1 MSVAET
7 ALAMS
12 PLRITSHVATSTA
25 HVPTA
30 SSQILGGRLEKSPW
44 RFGMP
49 AYRGVV
55 TGKWRTAT
63 YCQGQD
69 QPATANEI
77 AISAAPPATMPPPNL
92 QRRLPTIS
100 NGMGRNRL
108 YLMRHK
114 LRTHPA
120 AKCLPRNKRASD
132 TASTGMRTI
141 RSRPMKKQCSSGMLQ
156 HMAIAAIHRRGA
168 GQKKKNKKDA
178 PPTDQ

>member
-1 MSVAET
+1 MSVTET

-12 PLRITSHVATSTA
+12 PLRITSHAAASTTHNPA
-25 HVPTA
+25 A
-30 SSQILGGRLEKSPW
+30 SSKTLGGRLEKSPW
-44 RFGMP
+44 RCGMP

-55 TGKWRTAT
+55 MGKRRTAT

-69 QPATANEI
+69 HPATANDI

-114 LRTHPA
+114 LSTHPA

-132 TASTGMRTI
+132 SASTGMRTT

-156 HMAIAAIHRRGA
+156 HMAMAAIHRRGA
-168 GQKKKNKKDA
+168 GQKQEKNQA
-178 PPTDQ
+178 SAQH